1 MAIAICEKFGY
12 RIFFR
17 EFLIKGLPLMVI
29 TTLVAFGAF
38 YLRVLYL

>member
-1 MAIAICEKFGY
+1 VAIAVAEKFGY

-17 EFLIKGLPLMVI
+17 EFLIKDLPLMVI

-38 YLRVLYL
+38 YLRVIFL